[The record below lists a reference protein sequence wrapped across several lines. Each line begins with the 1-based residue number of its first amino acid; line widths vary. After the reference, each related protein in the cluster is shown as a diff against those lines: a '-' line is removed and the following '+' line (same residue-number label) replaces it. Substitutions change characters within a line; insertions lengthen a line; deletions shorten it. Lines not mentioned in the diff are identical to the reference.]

1 MTCARR
7 PAGARNPASPTSA
20 GSRRPDARTGR
31 ARARRLT
38 LLLPVLALLL
48 GALSLFPA
56 GPASAQSP
64 SAVSSLSA
72 AEHSGFLNLTWTAP
86 TSTVTGY
93 DVHYTSAP
101 ASGNGA
107 VTNSATA
114 SGNDPATAWVD
125 AGYTGSSDFYRLG
138 SVTGG
143 SALTDGTTY
152 RVRVRAVNTVSG
164 VDHVSGWQHTSGTPT
179 EMVVSFAQSTASSVE
194 GRRFDF
200 TINHDRLLT
209 RNYDISQRTYN
220 VGVRA
225 GSTATVGED
234 YAVALTAANRFLD
247 TESETTS
254 AGLTVSQLLQDTVN
268 EPHETLILELRTA
281 GSSPV
286 YTVNASSTLTLTLTD
301 NDPPA
306 APAGLSV
313 SGGYL
318 SLKARWTKPVGPVT
332 GYELRFK
339 EASAPDQHSV
349 TARPSG
355 GWVIWSPPT
364 GSETSTTAEIG
375 GTFYDHSNATYELSS
390 GTAYHVQVRAYDGQ
404 TESGNG
410 WGAYSASQTG
420 TPRGVPDAPTNLD
433 VGDGDRRLLL
443 TWTAPSGG
451 TLTGYDVHYTSAA
464 SGTVANAAEASG
476 SDASAAWVA
485 VSRTGT
491 TASQTISDL
500 TNGTAYRVRVRA
512 TNANGAGDWAFGT
525 GTATTP
531 VVGLG
536 DDLYVATEGAS
547 TIPVTLNIDPV
558 LATASSVTLGVEF
571 QDQTNETHL
580 KPEDFTGLP
589 RTVALPADT
598 PSVTVDLAQNLVD
611 DSINEHDEGANLL
624 LNAIASA
631 PYSVPAPNS
640 VPAPKATF
648 VFQDNDPPP
657 APTGLSV
664 SGGYR
669 TLTAT
674 WNRPVGPGPVHQYE
688 VRFKEASAPD
698 EAAYQNYPHTGWVTW
713 SDTVPGFERDP
724 VTNSP
729 IYFPTPSTKIAG
741 AFGDGETKYHLRNG
755 TAYHV
760 QVRAND
766 GQTATGNG
774 WSPWSAT
781 AEGTPDG
788 SGPYRLT
795 PDPDLLTGLTINDGT
810 RDLRIESNV
819 RNAVGFG
826 GPNPIYTVQVSPG
839 VRSVTVTPTWTNSSI
854 IQVSADLTHVTYGID
869 STDLNVAWL
878 SGESGTGKAVRL
890 MPSGHQNSNGTTR
903 VEFDIVGGDG
913 RGYRFLIQHNTAWKS
928 ANDRLGRLEV
938 EIGQ

>member
-31 ARARRLT
+31 ARARRLS

-48 GALSLFPA
+48 GALSLFAAGTAEAQGTTPA
-56 GPASAQSP
+56 APT
-64 SAVSSLSA
+64 SLSA
-72 AEHSGFLNLTWTAP
+72 ANGDERLLLSWTAP
-86 TSTVTGY
+86 TGTLTGY
-93 DVHYTSAP
+93 DVHYTLAP
-101 ASGNGA
+101 TSGSGSVANSVAASG
-107 VTNSATA
+107 V
-114 SGNDPATAWVD
+114 DPLVAWVD
-125 AGYTGSSDFYRLG
+125 SAATIAGTATTYTLEFLTSIGS
-138 SVTGG
+138 
-143 SALTDGTTY
+143 TY
-152 RVRVRAVNTVSG
+152 RVRVRAKNTNG
-164 VDHVSGWQHTSGTPT
+164 NGAWAFTTGTPT
-179 EMVVSFAQSTASSVE
+179 RPVLTFDAASRSLRENLTSGSTSVSIDASPTLGTAIRSVNIRVDPASTASSDEYSVPTTKSLLADSDSAASVNV
-194 GRRFDF
+194 DF
-200 TINHDRLLT
+200 ND
-209 RNYDISQRTYN
+209 DS
-220 VGVRA
+220 
-225 GSTATVGED
+225 
-234 YAVALTAANRFLD
+234 
-247 TESETTS
+247 
-254 AGLTVSQLLQDTVN
+254 VN
-268 EPHETLILELRTA
+268 EPHETVILRLEATSNR
-281 GSSPV
+281 
-286 YTVNASSTLTLTLTD
+286 YTLGTQKTFTLTIQD
-301 NDPPA
+301 DDPPA
-306 APAGLSV
+306 APGGFSV

-332 GYELRFK
+332 GYSLRFK
-339 EASAPDQHSV
+339 EASAPDQISA
-349 TARPSG
+349 TLRPAG
-355 GWVIWSPPT
+355 GWVLWSPPS
-364 GSETSTTAEIG
+364 GSETSTTAELG
-375 GTFYDHSNATYELSS
+375 GTFYDLNNATYELSS

-404 TESGNG
+404 TEAGNG
-410 WGAYSASQTG
+410 WGAYSASQTA
-420 TPRGVPDAPTNLD
+420 TPRGVPDAPANLD
-433 VGDGDRRLLL
+433 VGNGDRRLVL

-464 SGTVANAAEASG
+464 AGTVTNAAAASG
-476 SDASAAWVA
+476 SDPSAAWVA

-531 VVGLG
+531 VVEITEN
-536 DDLYVATEGAS
+536 VVEITEGGSATAMTL
-547 TIPVTLNIDPV
+547 TIAPV
-558 LATASSVTLGVEF
+558 LATASSVILRMDFGDPTVEVNI
-571 QDQTNETHL
+571 D
-580 KPEDFTGLP
+580 PEDLTGLP
-589 RTVALPADT
+589 RTVTLPADT
-598 PSVTVDLAQNLVD
+598 ASVSVDLAGNVVD
-611 DSINEHDEGANLL
+611 DEVNEFDEHTNLL
-624 LNAIASA
+624 LQALSDA
-631 PYSVPAPNS
+631 PYELGAG
-640 VPAPKATF
+640 KF
-648 VFQDNDPPP
+648 VQMSLVDNDLPA

-674 WNRPVGPGPVHQYE
+674 WDKPDGQAEQYE

-724 VTNSP
+724 VSNQK
-729 IYFPTPSTKIAG
+729 IYLPTPSTKIAG

>member
-1 MTCARR
+1 MSARR
-7 PAGARNPASPTSA
+7 QAGARKTALSTST
-20 GSRRPDARTGR
+20 GPRRPDARTGR

-38 LLLPVLALLL
+38 LLPALALLL
-48 GALSLFPA
+48 GALSLFAAAPA
-56 GPASAQSP
+56 LAQGTTPAAP
-64 SAVSSLSA
+64 TSLSA
-72 AEHSGFLNLTWTAP
+72 GTGDERLFLSWTAP
-86 TSTVTGY
+86 TGTLTGY
-93 DVHYTSAP
+93 DVHYTLAP
-101 ASGNGA
+101 TSGSGSVANSVAASG
-107 VTNSATA
+107 V
-114 SGNDPATAWVD
+114 DPLVAWVD
-125 AGYTGSSDFYRLG
+125 SAATIAGTATTYTLEFLTSIGS
-138 SVTGG
+138 
-143 SALTDGTTY
+143 TY
-152 RVRVRAVNTVSG
+152 RVRVRAKNTNGNGAWAFTTGTPTRPVLTFDEASR
-164 VDHVSGWQHTSGTPT
+164 SLRENLTSGTTSVSIDASPT
-179 EMVVSFAQSTASSVE
+179 LATAIRSVNIRVDPASTASSDEYSVPTTKSLAADVDSAALVAVE
-194 GRRFDF
+194 FND
-200 TINHDRLLT
+200 D
-209 RNYDISQRTYN
+209 S
-220 VGVRA
+220 
-225 GSTATVGED
+225 
-234 YAVALTAANRFLD
+234 
-247 TESETTS
+247 
-254 AGLTVSQLLQDTVN
+254 VN
-268 EPHETLILELRTA
+268 EPHETVILNLEATSNR
-281 GSSPV
+281 
-286 YTVNASSTLTLTLTD
+286 YTLGAQKTFTLTIQD
-301 NDPPA
+301 DDPPA
-306 APAGLSV
+306 APGGLSV

-318 SLKARWTKPVGPVT
+318 SLKARWNKPAGPVT
-332 GYELRFK
+332 GYSLRFK
-339 EASAPDQHSV
+339 EASAPDQIST

-355 GWVIWSPPT
+355 GWVLWSPPT

-404 TESGNG
+404 TEAGNG
-410 WGAYSASQTG
+410 WGAYSASQTA
-420 TPRGVPDAPTNLD
+420 TPRGVPDAPANLD
-433 VGDGDRRLLL
+433 VGNGDRRLVL

-464 SGTVANAAEASG
+464 SGTVTDAAAASG
-476 SDASAAWVA
+476 TDPSAAWVA
-485 VSRTGT
+485 VSRSGT

-500 TNGTAYRVRVRA
+500 TNGTDYRVRVRA

-525 GTATTP
+525 GTAATP

-674 WNRPVGPGPVHQYE
+674 WDKPAGQTDRYE

-713 SDTVPGFERDP
+713 SDSIPGFERDAS
-724 VTNSP
+724 NQK
-729 IYFPTPSTKIAG
+729 IFLPTPSTEIAG
-741 AFGDGETKYHLRNG
+741 SFGDGETKYHLRNG